1 MMWLKTYV
9 MIVGMSIGVNMFKA
23 DPRLWVPV
31 STNYK
36 GFAFKPSQ
44 GWLSGSVKQ
53 SAKHS
58 RNNDKGLSAVP
69 SMSST
74 TNKVRA

>member
-1 MMWLKTYV
+1 
-9 MIVGMSIGVNMFKA
+9 MFKA

-31 STNYK
+31 ATNYK

-44 GWLSGSVKQ
+44 GWLSGSNKQ

-58 RNNDKGLSAVP
+58 RDVDKGLSVVS

-74 TNKVRA
+74 ATKARA